1 MHARRNAAESELV
14 TEPEKALKR
23 LRRQLVLNSAISDEQ
38 SAALDDLLLTALK
51 EAGETEE
58 QTLTVMNPVSRPQQ
72 LRLAVIAEDRQLD
85 TMYGK
90 EFAQLAISED
100 GVCYL
105 VYRRS
110 DGGDYAVSWSPASA
124 LAPTTMQAVPELLLL
139 AMMGGTS

>member
-1 MHARRNAAESELV
+1 MHAHRSAAESELV

-51 EAGETEE
+51 KAGETEE

-90 EFAQLAISED
+90 ILPG
-100 GVCYL
+100 GVGLHRREAGAHQHEVGMTFYKTRQQCAATP
-105 VYRRS
+105 VNHRRS
-110 DGGDYAVSWSPASA
+110 GSA
-124 LAPTTMQAVPELLLL
+124 D
-139 AMMGGTS
+139 